1 MNRFLEILHHAAEK
15 KWCTNPECNTCGAME
30 YRAAI
35 RQLGDDIAVA
45 LSTLDLTEL
54 VRQPDWDEKLRLA
67 LNEIRKAEVMDRI
80 LTAWL
85 PQLNHQIRLADFILF
100 YYVRRGALFAP
111 MSVEVLR
118 QWREKCIDIA
128 VRTGDVSLV
137 ESLICTVGDYNK
149 YPVFAEVV
157 SSLAERGS
165 YTILKALRRKGV
177 IYGH

>member
-54 VRQPDWDEKLRLA
+54 TRQPDWDEKLRLA

-85 PQLNHQIRLADFILF
+85 PQLDHQIRLADFILF

-111 MSVEVLR
+111 MSIAVLE
-118 QWREKCIDIA
+118 QWRDSCIELA
-128 VRTGDVSLV
+128 VKTGDESLV
-137 ESLICTVGDYNK
+137 ESLICTVGDYRK
-149 YPVFAEVV
+149 HPELAEVV
-157 SSLAERGS
+157 RSMAESGS
-165 YTILKALRRKGV
+165 YTILKALRRHNG
-177 IYGH
+177 